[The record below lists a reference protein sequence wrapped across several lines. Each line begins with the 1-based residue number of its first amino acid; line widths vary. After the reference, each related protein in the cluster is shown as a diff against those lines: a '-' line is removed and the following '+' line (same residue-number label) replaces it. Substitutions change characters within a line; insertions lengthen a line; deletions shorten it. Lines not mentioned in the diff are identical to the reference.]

1 MRRIV
6 LAVVLVAVV
15 GLAAFMLMRPKKTPT
30 RSARRSSAQSDS
42 AGERSSARSTATAGT
57 RGKTAG
63 RVKATT
69 KQERTAEEK
78 RLRKERRKQLREQRK
93 RERERRRQ
101 LRLASRRQG
110 KSGRRTSGRKGQYY
124 VVRAIVSLGGDSY
137 ALVDSR
143 RVRVGDVVI
152 GRRIVA
158 IQPDRLEVEAF
169 GKRMSV
175 RVGESLL
182 PPNFTP
188 GSRRGRS

>member
-15 GLAAFMLMRPKKTPT
+15 GLAAFMLMRPKKTPA
-30 RSARRSSAQSDS
+30 RSTKRSAQSDS
-42 AGERSSARSTATAGT
+42 AGGSSARPAATTGQ
-57 RGKTAG
+57 RGRTAG

-69 KQERTAEEK
+69 KEERTAEAK
-78 RLRKERRKQLREQRK
+78 RLRKERRRQLKEQRR

-169 GKRMSV
+169 GKRISV

-182 PPNFTP
+182 PPTFTP

>member
-15 GLAAFMLMRPKKTPT
+15 GLAAFMLLRPKKAPAK
-30 RSARRSSAQSDS
+30 SSRRSSTSSDS
-42 AGERSSARSTATAGT
+42 ASGSPARPAASAGK

-69 KQERTAEEK
+69 KEERTAEAK
-78 RLRKERRKQLREQRK
+78 RLRKERRRQLKEQRR

-110 KSGRRTSGRKGQYY
+110 KSGRRSGGRKGQYY

-169 GKRMSV
+169 GKRISV

-182 PPNFTP
+182 PPTFTP

>member
-1 MRRIV
+1 VRRVV

-15 GLAAFMLMRPKKTPT
+15 GLAAFMLLRPKKAQSRSSRRS
-30 RSARRSSAQSDS
+30 RSAQGD
-42 AGERSSARSTATAGT
+42 TATGGEPRAAAATT
-57 RGKTAG
+57 RRGRTAG
-63 RVKATT
+63 RVRGST
-69 KQERTAEEK
+69 KEQRTAEAK
-78 RLRKERRKQLREQRK
+78 RLRKERRKQLKEQRK
-93 RERERRRQ
+93 RDRDRRRQ

-110 KSGRRTSGRKGQYY
+110 RGSRRGSSRKGQYY

-143 RVRVGDVVI
+143 RVKVGDVVI

-169 GKRMSV
+169 GRRMTV

-182 PPNFTP
+182 PPTFDARA
-188 GSRRGRS
+188 RRRRS